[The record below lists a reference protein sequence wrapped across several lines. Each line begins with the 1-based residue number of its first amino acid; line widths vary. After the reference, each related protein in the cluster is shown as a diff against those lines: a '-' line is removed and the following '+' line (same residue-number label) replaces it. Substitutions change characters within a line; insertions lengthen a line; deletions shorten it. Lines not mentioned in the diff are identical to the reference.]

1 MGGEFK
7 MINDNGRHAAGQGLL
22 HTGWTGATT
31 RGTAGAARARRFLT
45 TLAAAAAVA
54 SACLVSPAAIDAASA
69 QRVLQLTGAKRTA
82 TVLVPV
88 GKTEDLRI
96 DVPFT
101 DITVGDPEVADVA
114 PLTDRAISVLGKK
127 VGTTRVTVYAEN
139 RRHVGIFDIE
149 VTYEVS
155 RLAVEVARVAGPG
168 IKVSSVNGRIMLS
181 GTAMDAVTLDRAVT
195 IARQFAPEIINTVV
209 VASPQQVMLEVR
221 FIEASRQA
229 GRELGVQWNVF
240 NSRMTANVGSRQPAN
255 RLPINAPTSPTNIPI
270 GEVAA
275 GVLSGASPFGFML
288 GRMLAGGTT
297 IDVLINAL
305 EQRGL
310 VRTLAEPNL
319 TTLSGDT
326 ASFLAGG
333 EIPIPIAQSGNNNS
347 ITIEWKR
354 YGVGLAFTPTVLN
367 GGLINLKIE
376 PEVSQLDPNNQIPV
390 GAGLPPIP
398 AIIVR
403 RAATTIELRD
413 GQSFMIGGLL
423 QNESKANVEQVP
435 WLASLP
441 VLGQLFASRSY
452 LKKETDLAIIVTPRL
467 VKPARPGSVIATPFD
482 NTHPGQRCGLLPHG
496 QCRAHPHR
504 PACVDRARRA
514 VQWTHSRFA
523 EGSYRCRRGQELEAI
538 AAVVVIASAVA
549 GCSEMYYDRRE
560 TVTLGAGDAVATN
573 KVTQMVDPW
582 PAASANNNIAFN
594 GQRMQAAQ
602 DRYNRGKVITP
613 VLPTQA
619 SKDYQSMQSVGGELA
634 VGDRPC
640 PRRQRR
646 R

>member
-1 MGGEFK
+1 
-7 MINDNGRHAAGQGLL
+7 MINDHGRHAAGYGLL
-22 HTGWTGATT
+22 HTGWTGATN
-31 RGTAGAARARRFLT
+31 RETASATRARRLLT
-45 TLAAAAAVA
+45 TLAAAVVVA
-54 SACLVSPAAIDAASA
+54 SAWLVSPFTIDAASA
-69 QRVLQLTGAKRTA
+69 QRVLQISGANRTA

-96 DVPFT
+96 DAPFT

-114 PLTDRAISVLGKK
+114 PLTDRTISVLGKK

-139 RRHVGIFDIE
+139 RRQVGIFDIE

-155 RLAVEVARVAGPG
+155 RLAAEIVKVAGRG

-181 GTAMDAVTLDRAVT
+181 GEAPDAVTLDRAVT
-195 IARQFAPEIINTVV
+195 IARQFAPDIINTVM

-221 FIEASRQA
+221 FIGASRQA

-240 NSRMTANVGSRQPAN
+240 NSRLTANIGSRRPAGQ
-255 RLPINAPTSPTNIPI
+255 LPITAPASSTSIPV

-275 GVLSGASPFGFML
+275 GVLSGVSPFGFVL
-288 GRMLAGGTT
+288 GRMIASGTT
-297 IDVLINAL
+297 VDVLINAL

-310 VRTLAEPNL
+310 VRMLAEPNL
-319 TTLSGDT
+319 VALSGDT

-333 EIPIPIAQSGNNNS
+333 EIPIPVGSGSSNQ
-347 ITIEWKR
+347 ITVEWKR

-376 PEVSQLDPNNQIPV
+376 PEVSQLDPNNQVPV

-398 AIIVR
+398 GIIVR

-423 QNESKANVEQVP
+423 QNESTANVEQVP

-467 VKPARPGSVIATPFD
+467 VRPARPGSAIATPLD
-482 NTHPGQRCGLLPHG
+482 NTIPANEADFFLTGNAELTREDQRALIGYGVPLSGHVLDLPKG
-496 QCRAHPHR
+496 GIN
-504 PACVDRARRA
+504 VVA
-514 VQWTHSRFA
+514 VR
-523 EGSYRCRRGQELEAI
+523 
-538 AAVVVIASAVA
+538 
-549 GCSEMYYDRRE
+549 
-560 TVTLGAGDAVATN
+560 N
-573 KVTQMVDPW
+573 
-582 PAASANNNIAFN
+582 
-594 GQRMQAAQ
+594 
-602 DRYNRGKVITP
+602 
-613 VLPTQA
+613 
-619 SKDYQSMQSVGGELA
+619 
-634 VGDRPC
+634 
-640 PRRQRR
+640 
-646 R
+646 